1 MEEAA
6 MRGQELAQAF
16 GQARQA
22 MQMPS
27 RRQLLLKRLANLPT
41 SHRALQRLME
51 EFEPETPTLLEN
63 AQKDLQ
69 KIWPKST
76 PLAVKQSVV
85 DAWLIAATKRLFA
98 GVSASAGLRARLAT
112 GSLEFDYKSFPG
124 QFVTAILENW
134 RRFAVCAN
142 PECEERYFFAKRSTQ
157 RYCERGE
164 CTRYALRKKAKK
176 WWTERRAKK
185 HTATKPNGKKRGR
198 NHA

>member
-1 MEEAA
+1 ARVSRDRAGMNREALVTK
-6 MRGQELAQAF
+6 MR
-16 GQARQA
+16 
-22 MQMPS
+22 S
-27 RRQLLLKRLANLPT
+27 RRQLLLQRLANLPT

-112 GSLEFDYKSFPG
+112 GS
-124 QFVTAILENW
+124 
-134 RRFAVCAN
+134 
-142 PECEERYFFAKRSTQ
+142 
-157 RYCERGE
+157 
-164 CTRYALRKKAKK
+164 
-176 WWTERRAKK
+176 
-185 HTATKPNGKKRGR
+185 
-198 NHA
+198 